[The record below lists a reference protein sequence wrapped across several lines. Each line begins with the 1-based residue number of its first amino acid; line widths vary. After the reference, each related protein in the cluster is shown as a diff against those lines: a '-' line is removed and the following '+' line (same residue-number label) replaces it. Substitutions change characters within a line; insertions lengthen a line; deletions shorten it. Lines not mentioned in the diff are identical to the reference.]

1 MEKKERPTDKAAD
14 LAAALRY
21 EQGKDRAPVVVAVG
35 KGDLAAKIREIAEK
49 EKVPVYRDTVL
60 AQALV
65 RLGADVEI
73 PPEMYN
79 AVAHILVHV
88 ARIDRKMGKSL

>member
-1 MEKKERPTDKAAD
+1 MAKKKLPTEKPVDM
-14 LAAALRY
+14 AAALRY
-21 EQGKDRAPVVVAVG
+21 EHGKDRSPVVVAVG

-49 EKVPVYRDTVL
+49 ENIPVYRDTVL

-73 PPEMYN
+73 PPELYN

-88 ARIDRKMGKSL
+88 ARLDGKMGGKL